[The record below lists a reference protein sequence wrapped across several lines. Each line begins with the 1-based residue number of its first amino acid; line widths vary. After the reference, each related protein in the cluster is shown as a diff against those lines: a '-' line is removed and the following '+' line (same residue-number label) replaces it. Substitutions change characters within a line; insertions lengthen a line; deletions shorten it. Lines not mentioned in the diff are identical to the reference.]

1 MAILDVSS
9 TFPISKTVI
18 LNNHHMRSVKLVQL
32 FTRYKNEYV
41 TQLMT
46 HTFRWHRYDGAIIT
60 QQGGNAFSLVTNKS
74 SACND
79 V

>member
-46 HTFRWHRYDGAIIT
+46 HTFR
-60 QQGGNAFSLVTNKS
+60 
-74 SACND
+74 
-79 V
+79 